1 MSQVFDALHRSGEL
15 IPALDSEERNRDLG
29 IAPLDQVRS
38 LQPEPSA
45 LHRLPALAGTPNI
58 GTEKIRMLATRL
70 VHIQRQKLLKTL
82 LITSSIQ
89 DEGKSILAA
98 NLAVSLA
105 TMQKRVLLLDGDF
118 YESGLSSLLGAE
130 QFSGLE
136 NWWRTNRPVVNY
148 LTKMKDLPLWLL
160 PAGKPFPQTLEML
173 QSPRLSDLLHG
184 LAAAF
189 DCVIIDSPPLAPL
202 ADASIWAR
210 LADGAL
216 LVARLKHTPTRV
228 LTKVIESLD
237 HRKVLGLVVNDC
249 KDPHWSYYAQYH
261 KNISPQK
268 KPKHQPDATRGFRK
282 AAPLPRKFGPK

>member
-1 MSQVFDALHRSGEL
+1 MSQIFDALHRSGAL
-15 IPALDSEERNRDLG
+15 IPALDTGETVRDLG
-29 IAPLDQVRS
+29 MAPFDQVPS
-38 LQPEPSA
+38 LEPEPAA
-45 LHRLPALAGTPNI
+45 LQRLPALAGTASI
-58 GTEKIRMLATRL
+58 GTEKLRMLATRL
-70 VHIQRQKLLKTL
+70 VDIQRQKELRTL

-130 QFSGLE
+130 QFPGLE
-136 NWWRTNRPVVNY
+136 SWWRTNGPVVDY
-148 LTKMKDLPLWLL
+148 LGKIKNLPLWLL

-173 QSPRLSDLLHG
+173 QSSRLSNLLDELSG
-184 LAAAF
+184 AF
-189 DCVIIDSPPLAPL
+189 DWVVIDSPPLAPL

-216 LVARLKHTPTRV
+216 LVARLKHTPTKV

-237 HRKVLGLVVNDC
+237 QRKVLGLIVNDC
-249 KDPHWSYYAQYH
+249 KDPHLSYYAQYH
-261 KNISPQK
+261 KNISAQK
-268 KPKHQPDATRGFRK
+268 KPKHQPDANRGFRK
-282 AAPLPRKFGPK
+282 AAPLPRKFGS

>member
-15 IPALDSEERNRDLG
+15 IPALDSGARNRDLG
-29 IAPLDQVRS
+29 IAPLDQVPS
-38 LQPEPSA
+38 LHPEPSS
-45 LHRLPALAGTPNI
+45 LQRLPALAGTPNI

-89 DEGKSILAA
+89 GEGKSILAA

-105 TMQKRVLLLDGDF
+105 AMQKRVLLLDGDS
-118 YESGLSSLLGAE
+118 YESGLSGLLGAA
-130 QFSGLE
+130 QHSGLE
-136 NWWRTNRPVVNY
+136 GWWRTDRPVINY
-148 LTKMKDLPLWLL
+148 LHRIKTLPVWLL

-173 QSPRLSDLLHG
+173 QSERLANLLNE
-184 LAAAF
+184 LTVAF
-189 DCVIIDSPPLAPL
+189 DWVIIDSPPLAPL

-216 LVARLKHTPTRV
+216 LIARLKHTPTRV

-237 HRKVLGLVVNDC
+237 QRKLLGLVVNDC
-249 KDPHWSYYAQYH
+249 KDPHWSYYTQYH
-261 KNISPQK
+261 KNISPEK
-268 KPKHQPDATRGFRK
+268 TKPQPDATRGFRK
-282 AAPLPRKFGPK
+282 AAPPPRKFGSK

>member
-15 IPALDSEERNRDLG
+15 IPALDSGERNCDLG
-29 IAPLDQVRS
+29 IVPLDQTPC

-45 LHRLPALAGTPNI
+45 LRRLPTLAGTPNI

-70 VHIQRQKLLKTL
+70 GHIQRQKVLKTL

-98 NLAVSLA
+98 NLAISLA
-105 TMQKRVLLLDGDF
+105 AMQKRVLLLDGDC
-118 YESGLSSLLGAE
+118 YESGLSRLLGAE
-130 QFSGLE
+130 RLPGLE
-136 NWWRTNRPVVNY
+136 GWWRTNGGVVNY
-148 LTKMKDLPLWLL
+148 LRKMKTLPLWLL
-160 PAGKPFPQTLEML
+160 PAGRPFAQTLEML
-173 QSPRLSDLLHG
+173 QSSRLSNLLNE
-184 LAAAF
+184 LAASF
-189 DCVIIDSPPLAPL
+189 DWVVIDSPPLAPL

-237 HRKVLGLVVNDC
+237 QRKLLGLVVNDC

-261 KNISPQK
+261 KSVSPRNT
-268 KPKHQPDATRGFRK
+268 KHEPDASRGVRK
-282 AAPLPRKFGPK
+282 AIPLPRKLGSK